1 MRIGELARRTGVTP
15 ELLRAWEQR
24 YGLIRPARSSGGFRL
39 YSTADEARVR
49 RTTQLIAEG
58 LSTAEAAHLAA
69 TTDPAPPRTEVPL
82 VTDLATQLRSSLD
95 GFDAAAGQAAL
106 DRLFAAVSVE
116 FALTEV
122 LIPYLHH
129 LGDRWAAGTASVAQE
144 HFASNLVRGRLL
156 GVAQDWGARSASRA
170 VAACLPGEA
179 HDLGLLM
186 LGLLM
191 ARRGWQVTF
200 LGADTPLDSVET
212 AVQTL
217 HPSLVI
223 LATYDGAVF
232 DKHAAAIAHLASSV
246 RVAVTAPVD
255 TEIIVGTGAESMSGT
270 IPGAAAALAGS

>member
-1 MRIGELARRTGVTP
+1 MRIGELSRRTGVTP

-24 YGLIRPARSSGGFRL
+24 YGLIRPARSPGGFRL
-39 YSTADEARVR
+39 YSAADEARVR

-58 LSTAEAAHLAA
+58 LSAAEAARLAA
-69 TTDPAPPRTEVPL
+69 TTEPTSPTTELPL

-95 GFDAAAGQAAL
+95 GYDAAAGQAAL

-156 GVAQDWGARSASRA
+156 GVAQDWGAGGASRA
-170 VAACLPGEA
+170 VVACLPGEA

-186 LGLLM
+186 FGLLM

-200 LGADTPLDSVET
+200 LGADTPLDSVEA
-212 AVQTL
+212 AVRTL
-217 HPSLVI
+217 HPSLVV

-232 DKHAAAIAHLASSV
+232 DKHAAAVAHLASSV
-246 RVAVTAPVD
+246 RVAVAAPVD
-255 TEIIVGTGAESMSGT
+255 AEIILGTGAEPLSGT
-270 IPGAAAALAGS
+270 IPATAAALARS